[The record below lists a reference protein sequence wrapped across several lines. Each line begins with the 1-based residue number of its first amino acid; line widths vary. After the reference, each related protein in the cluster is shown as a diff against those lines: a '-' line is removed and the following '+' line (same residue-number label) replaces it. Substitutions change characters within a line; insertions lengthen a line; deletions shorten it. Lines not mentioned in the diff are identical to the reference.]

1 MEQSTSNKK
10 RVLTGIVAVA
20 MLALLAGGAFALKG
34 KEQTASAAQPGNSS
48 GQSSQAMAQAS
59 EPSATAPASST
70 YRNGTYTATGD
81 YVSPGGNEHITVT
94 VTLSSD
100 KITAASVAPQPAT
113 STSRQY
119 QGMFASNFKQF
130 VVGKD
135 ADEVSLSRVSGSSLT
150 SRGFNDALDQIKQQA
165 KA

>member
-34 KEQTASAAQPGNSS
+34 KEQTASAAQPGN
-48 GQSSQAMAQAS
+48 SSQAMAQAS

>member
-48 GQSSQAMAQAS
+48 QAMVQVS
-59 EPSATAPASST
+59 EPTQPSATAPAST
-70 YRNGTYTATGD
+70 YKNGTYTATGD